1 MHDMNQEQL
10 EFVLYCVEAL
20 SEDLGRDTID
30 IYEML
35 KDSDVLYGYVVP
47 LYEILHTQ
55 GKEYIIEDI
64 RDVISEKG
72 VAL

>member
-1 MHDMNQEQL
+1 MNKEQL
-10 EFVLYCVEAL
+10 GFVLYCVEAL
-20 SEDLGRDTID
+20 SENSGRDTVD
-30 IYEML
+30 IYEIL
-35 KDSDVLYGYVVP
+35 KDSGVLYGYVVP
-47 LYEILHTQ
+47 LYDILHTQ